1 MSTLPAA
8 IQEVL
13 VAFSPLFSQPVWA
26 HAQLLI
32 LGGILAR
39 GKRTVTSA
47 LRAMGLA
54 MERHFTNYHRVLNRA
69 TWHTCFAAKV
79 LLGLLVRLLPPQAP
93 LQILVDET
101 IERRGGNK
109 IKTKGAFRDAV
120 RSTRNKVVHCY
131 GLRWVAMMLLVRVPW
146 STRPWALPFH
156 TVQAPSQKT
165 CLKQGIRH
173 RNVIEHVCLAL
184 RLVRRWF
191 PSRAV
196 ILVGD
201 GAYAAVELIRFC
213 RSPSNPITLVA
224 RFRWNAALY
233 DPAPAPVP
241 GKRGRKPLKG
251 QRQPSLRQRL
261 IDPTTPWEKLKV
273 RWYNGA
279 SQEVIAS
286 TATALWYTPGK
297 APVAVRWVI
306 VRDPNGEFEDTPI
319 LCTDLEATAQ
329 QIIEWFVVRWNIEVT
344 FEELRA
350 HLGVETQRQW
360 SKRAIERTTP
370 CLFGLFSLITLMAVG
385 LVSQHQLPVAQSA
398 WYRKQQ
404 ATFSD
409 VIAFVR
415 REIWAARYLVDSLS
429 QPQSTELLPD
439 IINQLLTSLSEAA

>member
-1 MSTLPAA
+1 M
-8 IQEVL
+8 
-13 VAFSPLFSQPVWA
+13 
-26 HAQLLI
+26 
-32 LGGILAR
+32 
-39 GKRTVTSA
+39 
-47 LRAMGLA
+47 
-54 MERHFTNYHRVLNRA
+54 
-69 TWHTCFAAKV
+69 
-79 LLGLLVRLLPPQAP
+79 
-93 LQILVDET
+93 
-101 IERRGGNK
+101 
-109 IKTKGAFRDAV
+109 
-120 RSTRNKVVHCY
+120 
-131 GLRWVAMMLLVRVPW
+131 
-146 STRPWALPFH
+146 
-156 TVQAPSQKT
+156 
-165 CLKQGIRH
+165 RH

-224 RFRWNAALY
+224 RFRWNAALH

-251 QRQPSLRQRL
+251 QRQPSPRQRL

-286 TATALWYTPGK
+286 TSTALWYTPGK